1 MSQNVPYPFVA
12 NGDIRPYRIC
22 KLDANGPK
30 LVLEADANEAAI
42 GVSQGGLMNFPAS
55 SGGTTLAAEDDRAI
69 GIYMNGQVC
78 LLELGGTVDEGNY
91 IKSDADG
98 KGVAAATTGTT
109 KQQIAAKCLEGGA
122 SGAIVRVLVQCHEI
136 FPALS

>member
-1 MSQNVPYPFVA
+1 MSHNLPVPFVA

-42 GVSQGGLMNFPAS
+42 GISQGGLMNFPGS
-55 SGGTTLAAEDDRAI
+55 GTTLAAEDDRSV
-69 GIYMNGQVC
+69 GIYTNGSIC
-78 LLELGGTVDEGNY
+78 LLELGGTVDEGNF

-109 KQQIAAKCLEGGA
+109 KQQIAAKCLEGGG

-136 FPALS
+136 FPALA